1 MARGRR
7 RRAQD
12 HFGHRAKRE
21 GFAARS
27 VYKLQEIDRRVGLLK
42 GGLRVLDLGA
52 APGSWA
58 QWVAKRVGPSGR
70 VVAVDLSPAGVELPP
85 WVDWHVADVNEVP
98 ADALDP
104 EGRGFDLVLSDMAPA
119 TTGHRGTDQIRSFQL
134 FMAALGH
141 AEAVGRPGGAF
152 VGKIFQGGDFPEA
165 QAAVRRAFGKARVLR
180 PDAVRSES
188 YEVYLVGLGRRGP
201 AAPPAPPD
209 QSPDAEA

>member
-7 RRAQD
+7 RRPQD
-12 HFGHRAKRE
+12 HFGHRAKKE

-27 VYKLQEIDRRVGLLK
+27 VYKLQEIDRRARLLK

-58 QWVAKRVGPSGR
+58 QYVAKRVGPSGR
-70 VVAVDLSPAGVELPP
+70 VVAVDLQPAGVELPP
-85 WVDWHVADVNEVP
+85 WVEWHVADVNEVP
-98 ADALDP
+98 ADVLDP
-104 EGRGFDLVLSDMAPA
+104 DGRGFDLVLSDMAPA

-134 FMAALGH
+134 FMAALAH
-141 AEAVGRPGGAF
+141 AERHGARGGHF

-165 QAAVRRAFGKARVLR
+165 QAAVRGLFDRARVLR

-188 YEVYLVGLGRRGP
+188 YEVYLVGLGRRARDDDRSGG
-201 AAPPAPPD
+201 AAGG
-209 QSPDAEA
+209 